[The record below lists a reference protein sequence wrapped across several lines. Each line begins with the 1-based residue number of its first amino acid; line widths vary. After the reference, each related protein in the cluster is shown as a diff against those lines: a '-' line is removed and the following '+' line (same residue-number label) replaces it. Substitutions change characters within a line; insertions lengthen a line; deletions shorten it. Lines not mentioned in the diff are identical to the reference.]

1 MRTCLV
7 VIAILFLCASLVMA
21 EEAIGI
27 PVYPGGESTM
37 EISLADADLLP
48 TLKAM
53 LPMMKLGGL
62 EKIDPNDLE
71 AALKDVKLVEVL
83 QVEVRTPASE
93 AQIADF
99 YSQKAPAGTWNQVF
113 KQSTTKTA
121 MALFVQGA
129 GEKLYGYRVQTA
141 VEDTKPIK
149 NPIIFRTEGKID
161 YVKALTIAGKML
173 LNK

>member
-1 MRTCLV
+1 MRTCLA
-7 VIAILFLCASLVMA
+7 VIAILFLCASLVTA
-21 EEAIGI
+21 EETIALPI
-27 PVYPGGESTM
+27 YPGGESTM
-37 EISLADADLLP
+37 EISLTDADLLP

-71 AALKDVKLVEVL
+71 AALKDVKLVEVQ

-93 AQIADF
+93 MQIADF
-99 YSQKAPAGTWNQVF
+99 YTQKAPAGVWNQVF
-113 KQSTTKTA
+113 RQSTSKGS

-129 GEKLYGYRVQTA
+129 GEKLYGYRVQPA
-141 VEDTKPIK
+141 VEDNKPVK
-149 NPIIFRTEGKID
+149 KAIIFRTEGKID